1 MFLSTEEYAMV
12 SRSASCM
19 WFGLYC
25 LLPAVA
31 KSAIVDEE
39 VDTGTLQEKR
49 AKEKKY
55 LLCERSVWGCSIVQV
70 LDLCQASR

>member
-19 WFGLYC
+19 WSGLYC

-39 VDTGTLQEKR
+39 VDTGTLQEK
-49 AKEKKY
+49 KGEGKKY
-55 LLCERSVWGCSIVQV
+55 LLCERSV
-70 LDLCQASR
+70 